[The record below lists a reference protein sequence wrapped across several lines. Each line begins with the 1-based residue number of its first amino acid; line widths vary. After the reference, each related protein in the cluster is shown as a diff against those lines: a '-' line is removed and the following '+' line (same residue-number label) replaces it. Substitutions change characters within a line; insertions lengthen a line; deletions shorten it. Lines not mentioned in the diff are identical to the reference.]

1 MQKLNRQSAPAVPA
15 FAAFDLPQAKAHRL
29 VHDIPAYTLEA
40 GEQGVLRID
49 FIIGSGS
56 WHQEV
61 PLAAALTNRML
72 QEGTRHRSGHA
83 IAEEL
88 DFYGAYVQYEASS
101 DRSGMSL
108 YTLHK
113 HLDAVLPTVLE
124 LLFMPG
130 FPLAELETTV
140 RNNLQQLEVDQQKVS
155 SIARKTFMQALF
167 GPEHPYGYQM
177 QAEDLK
183 ALRPDQLARYHKR
196 HYTTDNLTLVLAGW
210 QPEATLSALNKAL
223 GQLEP
228 CLADKPDLQHAVRP
242 SGVNTI
248 EVPKAGAL
256 QHAIRIGKRMVGKS
270 HPDYAGLKVLNTLL
284 GGYFGSRLMSNLR
297 EDKGYTYGV
306 GSALLSYEHDAFF
319 TIATEVGSDV
329 AADAMA
335 QIIKEIEMLRAAPV
349 PEAELAAVRS
359 YLQGVYMSNFDG
371 AFALADRFTDIH
383 FFGMGYEY
391 FDQYIRT
398 VQTIS
403 PEQLQALA
411 VQYLD
416 PASLVL
422 VKAGS

>member
-1 MQKLNRQSAPAVPA
+1 
-15 FAAFDLPQAKAHRL
+15 
-29 VHDIPAYTLEA
+29 
-40 GEQGVLRID
+40 
-49 FIIGSGS
+49 
-56 WHQEV
+56 
-61 PLAAALTNRML
+61 
-72 QEGTRHRSGHA
+72 
-83 IAEEL
+83 
-88 DFYGAYVQYEASS
+88 
-101 DRSGMSL
+101 
-108 YTLHK
+108 
-113 HLDAVLPTVLE
+113 
-124 LLFMPG
+124 
-130 FPLAELETTV
+130 
-140 RNNLQQLEVDQQKVS
+140 
-155 SIARKTFMQALF
+155 MQALF

-210 QPEATLSALNKAL
+210 QPEAALAALDKAL

-228 CLADKPDLQHAVRP
+228 SQADKPDLQHEVRP

-256 QHAIRIGKRMVGKS
+256 QHAIRLGKRMVGKT

-329 AADAMA
+329 SADAIA
-335 QIIKEIEMLRAAPV
+335 QIFKEIDLLRAAPV
-349 PEAELAAVRS
+349 PEAELATVRS

-391 FDQYIRT
+391 YDDYIRT